1 MLTEVLIWKQHNI
14 PMKQEKN
21 LKWGK
26 INKNFPQSKKGSF
39 TSVVTTHSSNSK
51 SIFAESQTLIKVLLQ

>member
-1 MLTEVLIWKQHNI
+1 
-14 PMKQEKN
+14 MKQEKN

-51 SIFAESQTLIKVLLQ
+51 SSFAESQTLIKVLLQ